1 MLQRSFA
8 HQLITNVNTII
19 DMIQNVHVPQM
30 KQLTI
35 VTNALPDKLKC
46 MLAYVISTLAT
57 NYSCDCFYVR
67 ATFSSY
73 LTIYWSCNC
82 SFWKFIE

>member
-19 DMIQNVHVPQM
+19 DMIQHVHVPQM

-46 MLAYVISTLAT
+46 MLAYVINL
-57 NYSCDCFYVR
+57 
-67 ATFSSY
+67 
-73 LTIYWSCNC
+73 I
-82 SFWKFIE
+82 